1 MSDQLKRAIAVAKKT
16 NSSVI
21 VFSENSS
28 YAVMDLD
35 QFEDLFLKQK
45 NLTDDDLADKINRE
59 IALWKNQT
67 NSEDLSSDEEYRK
80 GRWQIPPQIKS
91 KAKEIE

>member
-1 MSDQLKRAIAVAKKT
+1 MCEQLKRAIAVAKKT

-21 VFSENSS
+21 VFEENSS

-35 QFEDLFLKQK
+35 KYEDLFTVEK

-59 IALWKNQT
+59 IALWKNQL
-67 NSEDLSSDEEYRK
+67 NVDDQKNEEDYNK
-80 GRWQIPPQIKS
+80 GRWQIPPQLKNN
-91 KAKEIE
+91 AKEVK

>member
-1 MSDQLKRAIAVAKKT
+1 MSDQLKRAIALAKKT

-21 VFSENSS
+21 VFQENDS

-35 QFEDLFLKQK
+35 KYEDLFSQEK

-59 IALWKNQT
+59 IALWKNQQT
-67 NSEDLSSDEEYRK
+67 EDEDEEFRK
-80 GRWQIPPQIKS
+80 GRWQIPPQIK
-91 KAKEIE
+91 KQV

>member
-21 VFSENSS
+21 VFQENSS
-28 YAVMDLD
+28 YALMDLD
-35 QFEDLFLKQK
+35 QFEDLFSSKK

-67 NSEDLSSDEEYRK
+67 NSDDLSSDQEYRK
-80 GRWQIPPQIKS
+80 GRWQISPQIKD

>member
-21 VFSENSS
+21 VFQEDSS

-35 QFEDLFLKQK
+35 KYEDLYSVEK

-59 IALWKNQT
+59 IALWKNQV
-67 NSEDLSSDEEYRK
+67 NSEDEKNEEEHRK
-80 GRWQIPPQIKS
+80 GRWQIPPQIKD
-91 KAKEIE
+91 KAKDN